1 MKGKKKQRTITNHIR
16 HMVVLDM
23 VIMILIMELCSVVSI
38 QKALSTDTRNEIA
51 ITTDN
56 GATYIDNWLQ
66 KKASQTETIAGA
78 FQFMPDI
85 SDDAAQAFL
94 KTCADGDSD
103 VMNYYFCRGGIP
115 YVVYNDGIFELDP
128 TGRSWWTDCWAVE
141 KTIITDA
148 YVDANS
154 GGIVVSVATPF
165 YYGKQQAVILADITL
180 DALIANLQELNNE
193 YLSVFVTAAD
203 GTIIMHNEKSLC
215 MQTDGTSTNIAD
227 VYTMDVNNQE
237 VQTIASGTGEQFYLG
252 LKTVESTGWMLGAY
266 LPHSHVFN
274 RVMQAVIF
282 VALVA
287 ILVGAACIA
296 YLAIILKKQ
305 LQPMNE
311 MKAFVK
317 ETVVGEENVPF
328 HKHEEDEISFLIG
341 ELKDKFIGTIRKTL
355 DGMEEVDSN
364 IREANGSVNG
374 IVDAV
379 GNISSV
385 IEETAAAMDTQTE
398 NINHINNDCGV
409 ISNASQTVA
418 DQAQEMAARSS
429 EIVEYIN
436 KMLPNMEAMKAASI
450 DSCKAS
456 QDKLAAAIKEAQC
469 ISEITSISDAISGI
483 ASQTNLLSLNASIES
498 ARAGEA
504 GRGFAVVAEE
514 IRSLSDETSNEIG
527 KISDLTDRL
536 LQAVDALTKESA
548 DGMNRMAE
556 DIEEAYKNLD
566 KLAKEYKES
575 AEYYSAISADLGASS
590 QELSA
595 SVQAVTASIE
605 DINNSQQD
613 VNRAMEGASH
623 DIQNVAADAVSMKDK
638 VENVSVAVGEVSET
652 VKQFN
657 I

>member
-16 HMVVLDM
+16 RMVVLDM
-23 VIMILIMELCSVVSI
+23 IILIFIMEIFSMGAI
-38 QKALSTDTRNEIA
+38 DMALLTDTQNEITM
-51 ITTDN
+51 TTDN

-66 KKASQTETIAGA
+66 KKSAQTESIADA
-78 FQFMPDI
+78 FQFMPGI
-85 SDDAAQAFL
+85 TDDEAQAFL
-94 KTCADGDSD
+94 KECADSDTD
-103 VMNYYFCRGGIP
+103 VMNYYLCRGGIP

-128 TGRSWWTDCWAVE
+128 TGRSWWTDSWAAE

-165 YYGKQQAVILADITL
+165 YYGEQQAVILADITL
-180 DALIANLQELNNE
+180 DTLVANLQKLNNDH
-193 YLSVFVTAAD
+193 LSIFVTAAD
-203 GTIIMHNEKSLC
+203 GTIIMHNDPSFC
-215 MQTDGTSTNIAD
+215 MQTDGSSINITD
-227 VYTMDVNNQE
+227 EYNLDINSRE
-237 VQTIASGTGEQFYLG
+237 VQFNVAQGGEKYFLG
-252 LKTVESTGWMLGAY
+252 LGTVEETGWMLGAY
-266 LPHSHVFN
+266 LSHSYVFAN
-274 RVMQAVIF
+274 VFKSVAFIF
-282 VALVA
+282 VVA
-287 ILVGAACIA
+287 ILVGAGCIVW
-296 YLAIILKKQ
+296 LAMILKKQ

-311 MKAFVK
+311 MKDFVK
-317 ETVVGEENVPF
+317 KTVVGEENVSYY
-328 HKHEEDEISFLIG
+328 KHEEDEISFLIG
-341 ELKDKFIGTIRKTL
+341 ELKDRFVKTVRKTL
-355 DGMEEVDSN
+355 EGMEEVDGN
-364 IREANGSVNG
+364 IREANGSVSG

-436 KMLPNMEAMKAASI
+436 KMLPKMEAMKAASI

-456 QDKLAAAIKEAQC
+456 QDKLSVAIKEAQC
-469 ISEITSISDAISGI
+469 IKEITSISDAISGI

-527 KISDLTDRL
+527 KISDLADRL
-536 LQAVDALTKESA
+536 LQAVDTLTKESA
-548 DGMNRMAE
+548 DGMNRMAADVE
-556 DIEEAYKNLD
+556 DAYRNLD
-566 KLAKEYKES
+566 SLANEYKAS

>member
-1 MKGKKKQRTITNHIR
+1 
-16 HMVVLDM
+16 
-23 VIMILIMELCSVVSI
+23 
-38 QKALSTDTRNEIA
+38 
-51 ITTDN
+51 
-56 GATYIDNWLQ
+56 
-66 KKASQTETIAGA
+66 
-78 FQFMPDI
+78 
-85 SDDAAQAFL
+85 
-94 KTCADGDSD
+94 
-103 VMNYYFCRGGIP
+103 
-115 YVVYNDGIFELDP
+115 
-128 TGRSWWTDCWAVE
+128 
-141 KTIITDA
+141 
-148 YVDANS
+148 
-154 GGIVVSVATPF
+154 
-165 YYGKQQAVILADITL
+165 
-180 DALIANLQELNNE
+180 
-193 YLSVFVTAAD
+193 
-203 GTIIMHNEKSLC
+203 
-215 MQTDGTSTNIAD
+215 
-227 VYTMDVNNQE
+227 
-237 VQTIASGTGEQFYLG
+237 
-252 LKTVESTGWMLGAY
+252 MLGAY
-266 LPHSHVFN
+266 LPHSHVFD
-274 RVMQAVIF
+274 RVAKAVIF
-282 VALVA
+282 VALGA
-287 ILVGAACIA
+287 ILVGVACIA

-305 LQPMNE
+305 LRPMNE

-317 ETVVGEENVPF
+317 GTVVGEETVPF
-328 HKHEEDEISFLIG
+328 YKHEEDEISFLIG
-341 ELKDKFIGTIRKTL
+341 ELKDKFVRTIRKTL
-355 DGMEEVDSN
+355 DGMEEVDGN

-638 VENVSVAVGEVSET
+638 VENVTIAVGEVSET
-652 VKQFN
+652 VKQFS